1 MKINKTTIAVAL
13 GFCFVQINAN
23 AAIAV
28 QANPKTLHTDQKAA
42 TQLNSWVEID
52 LQAFENNLRLLR
64 NSVNPHSKICAILKA
79 DAYGH
84 GIATLMPSVIKMS
97 VPCVGIAS
105 NSEAKIVRES
115 GFKGR
120 LMRVRTGTL
129 EEVAGALKYK
139 VEELVGNAQFAQD
152 IGKIAQQNSTTIK
165 IHVALNSAGM
175 SRNGLELSTPQGKDD
190 ALKLVQTKG
199 LKTVG
204 IMTHF
209 AVEEREDVLQGLA
222 TFNAESAW
230 LIKEAH
236 LDRKQVLL
244 HAANSFA
251 TLHVPESHLDMVRP
265 GAAIYGDMSALAGS
279 KRVASFKSKVT
290 VVNAYPEGN
299 TVGYDRTYRLKRDS
313 RLANISV
320 GYSDGYR
327 RIFSN
332 KAEVLIQGH
341 RVPVVGRVSMNTLM
355 VDVTD
360 FPDIKSGDEV
370 VLFGRQGKA
379 EISADE
385 LEKMNGAL
393 LADLYTVWGNSN
405 PKVVRR

>member
-1 MKINKTTIAVAL
+1 MKLKKTTLASAL
-13 GFCFVQINAN
+13 AICFLHVNAN
-23 AAIAV
+23 AAITAY
-28 QANPKTLHTDQKAA
+28 ANTLDINQKEVA
-42 TQLNSWVEID
+42 QLNSWIEID
-52 LQAFENNLRLLR
+52 IQAFENNLRLLK
-64 NSVNPHSKICAILKA
+64 SKLSPQTNLCAILKA

-84 GIATLMPSVIKMS
+84 GITTLMPSVIKMG
-97 VPCVGIAS
+97 VACVGIAS
-105 NSEAKIVRES
+105 NSEAQIVRKS

-120 LMRVRTGTL
+120 VMRVRTGTL
-129 EEVAGALKYK
+129 EEVTGALKYK

-152 IGKIAQQNSTTIK
+152 IGKIALKNQTTINV
-165 IHVALNSAGM
+165 HVALNSAGM
-175 SRNGLELSTPQGKDD
+175 SRNGVEVSTQQGKND
-190 ALKLVQTKG
+190 ALQMVQTKG

-209 AVEEREDVLQGLA
+209 AVEERDDVLKGLS
-222 TFNAESAW
+222 TFNSESAW
-230 LIKEAH
+230 LIKEAQ
-236 LDRKQVLL
+236 LDRKQILL

-251 TLHVPESHLDMVRP
+251 TLSVPESHLDMVRP
-265 GAAIYGDMSALAGS
+265 GAAIYGDMSGFDGL

-299 TVGYDRTYRLKRDS
+299 TVGYDRTYKLKRDS

-327 RIFSN
+327 RVFSN
-332 KAEVLIQGH
+332 KADVLIQGH

-360 FPDIKSGDEV
+360 FPGIKSGDEV
-370 VLFGRQGKA
+370 VLFGRQGNA
-379 EISADE
+379 EISAEE
-385 LEKMNGAL
+385 LEKANDAL

-405 PKVVRR
+405 PKVIRR